1 MIMNKTILF
10 NDKIAIPAVFPSVSS
25 VGSLFLPLFTYEQ
38 SVPVHSGRHVQT
50 SFLQYPFLLQ

>member
-10 NDKIAIPAVFPSVSS
+10 NDKISIPVPLAVS
-25 VGSLFLPLFTYEQ
+25 GSLLLDTYEQ
-38 SVPVHSGRHVQT
+38 SSPVHSGRHVQT